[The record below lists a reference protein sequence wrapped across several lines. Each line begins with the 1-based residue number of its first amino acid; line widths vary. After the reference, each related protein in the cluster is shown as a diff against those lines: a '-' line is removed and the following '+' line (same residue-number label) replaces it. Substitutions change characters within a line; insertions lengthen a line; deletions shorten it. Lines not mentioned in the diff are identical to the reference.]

1 MTHTAVVRVLALVT
15 ATLGL
20 ALSPAQDI
28 GHVDAYVRAQMDVAQ
43 VPGLALGVVQDDLPG
58 RSGL

>member
-1 MTHTAVVRVLALVT
+1 MTHSAVARVLALVT

-20 ALSPAQDI
+20 ALSPAQHI
-28 GHVDAYVRAQMDVAQ
+28 GHVDTYVRAQMDVAQ
-43 VPGLALGVVQDDLPG
+43 VPGLALGVVQGDLPG